1 MRRWTFLLGGMIVWT
16 VHFFALYAIAS
27 IFLTT
32 PLARTLVIVVSVGCL
47 AADAWLFRR
56 ALAAPRA
63 DGIDAWSRTL
73 AMLTIGISALAVFW
87 QAFPA
92 VLI

>member
-1 MRRWTFLLGGMIVWT
+1 MARWTFLLGGMIVWT
-16 VHFFALYAIAS
+16 VHFFVLYTISS

-32 PLARTLVIVVSVGCL
+32 PLARALTIVVSLGCL
-47 AADAWLFRR
+47 AADGWLFRR
-56 ALAAPRA
+56 ALAAPHIDDV
-63 DGIDAWSRTL
+63 DGWSRRIALL
-73 AMLTIGISALAVFW
+73 AVGISALAVFW